1 MESKFGARSSSEN
14 CWNLT
19 SEASSSERTLSSPL
33 HEPSSKKPHAV
44 GKDDDV
50 TDVITNQ
57 DQLRVFYKDLNLEAR
72 ISCSNQQLLLTFL
85 SRSLTATDINN
96 KNSNLLD
103 QIFPPITDSN
113 IGYHELILSKSNYLQ
128 LKLL

>member
-1 MESKFGARSSSEN
+1 MFIYPFSVTG
-14 CWNLT
+14 
-19 SEASSSERTLSSPL
+19 PL

-103 QIFPPITDSN
+103 QIFPPIT
-113 IGYHELILSKSNYLQ
+113 GNYLQ